1 MSVTSLLDK
10 LFPSGSG
17 GASDGPP
24 WIVLGLGNPGAEYKN
39 TRHNVGWWC
48 LDELAKRTN
57 AEFDRKRKE
66 VKFAEVEI
74 MGREVVLAY
83 PRTFMNNSGL
93 ALSYLQNRFKT
104 KSDQILVI
112 TDDINLPPGKVRI
125 RSKGSAG
132 GHNGLK
138 SIITSLGTN
147 EYARIRIGVGSPDSS
162 SEQVRHVLGTFK
174 PETRELVDA
183 AVIRASDATELIVQN
198 AIDEAMNKYN
208 NNGGDKA

>member
-93 ALSYLQNRFKT
+93 ALSYMQNRFKT

-162 SEQVRHVLGTFK
+162 SEQVSHVLGTFK

-208 NNGGDKA
+208 SNGGDKA